1 MQLARAMHMY
11 GTPAHDLERSLYT
24 VATKLGLE
32 AEFFSTPTSLMV
44 GTGHHERQRV
54 RLMRVYPG
62 NPNLGHLSAVEAITR
77 DVTEGRATPQ
87 EGLKRVEALRTSAP
101 RWPNWLQLV
110 AFVLASAA
118 VATFLRV
125 RTGSLFIALVLGLLA
140 GLVTMLTQRVP
151 RLTHVTVAL
160 ASIVVTTVAF
170 AFDALTGR
178 DSGYLTSLAGLV
190 VLFPGLTF
198 TVALTELS
206 TGHLAS
212 GTARIA
218 GAMVTFLGLG
228 FGLALGARFG
238 GVVGQGIVEMAG
250 EINGPWMSAMSLP
263 TSIEWLGAV
272 IAPLA
277 FMVLLNAEAR
287 DAGWILVSCLIAYA
301 TARFT
306 TDAFGDQ
313 LASFVS
319 AAVVTALSNILARLR
334 GSSAMVTAVPG
345 LLILVPGSI
354 GFRSVSSMIGAE
366 VEAGIA
372 TAFHVAMI
380 GISLAAGIV
389 AGSVFTSDP
398 DRPQE

>member
-1 MQLARAMHMY
+1 
-11 GTPAHDLERSLYT
+11 
-24 VATKLGLE
+24 
-32 AEFFSTPTSLMV
+32 
-44 GTGHHERQRV
+44 
-54 RLMRVYPG
+54 
-62 NPNLGHLSAVEAITR
+62 
-77 DVTEGRATPQ
+77 
-87 EGLKRVEALRTSAP
+87 
-101 RWPNWLQLV
+101 
-110 AFVLASAA
+110 
-118 VATFLRV
+118 
-125 RTGSLFIALVLGLLA
+125 
-140 GLVTMLTQRVP
+140 
-151 RLTHVTVAL
+151 
-160 ASIVVTTVAF
+160 
-170 AFDALTGR
+170 
-178 DSGYLTSLAGLV
+178 
-190 VLFPGLTF
+190 
-198 TVALTELS
+198 
-206 TGHLAS
+206 
-212 GTARIA
+212 
-218 GAMVTFLGLG
+218 
-228 FGLALGARFG
+228 
-238 GVVGQGIVEMAG
+238 
-250 EINGPWMSAMSLP
+250 MSLP
-263 TSIEWLGAV
+263 TCIVWLGAV